1 MGYFTMMR
9 LSIGRK
15 SDVEPGWGEE
25 LQMDEVPII
34 DSNRDLKERFGE
46 RFFRSH
52 IFFDKLCKRS
62 FL

>member
-1 MGYFTMMR
+1 MDYIMMMR
-9 LSIGRK
+9 SFIVKR
-15 SDVEPGWGEE
+15 SDGKEV
-25 LQMDEVPII
+25 QRDEVPII

-52 IFFDKLCKRS
+52 IFFDKLWKFS

>member
-1 MGYFTMMR
+1 MDYIMMMR
-9 LSIGRK
+9 SFTVKR
-15 SDVEPGWGEE
+15 SDGKEV
-25 LQMDEVPII
+25 QRDEVPII

-52 IFFDKLCKRS
+52 IFFDKLCRLS